1 MKNKITLIIY
11 FLTSQIYGQINF
23 NYNFNTT
30 GQRVCLVSANVTEN
44 PAIVVINLHDNN
56 QNITQNYT
64 IKRRPIN
71 GQNTDWIVV
80 AYNIPAITTSWT
92 DTNVTL
98 GSAYEYQ
105 ISRNTGSQI
114 ATGYVT
120 ACIRYDQ
127 SDFKGRMILVIDN
140 SFQTSLSAEIIQ
152 LKKDLVFEGW
162 FVEELYVNRATTWET
177 EPEII
182 TIKNQITT
190 IYNNAPANDK
200 PKHLF
205 LLGHIPVPRSG
216 KGAFA
221 PDGHD
226 ENKGAR
232 GADCYYAD
240 IDGVFTDVET
250 YNPGTIDS
258 KAINLPNDLKWDQ
271 DFIPSD
277 LEMAFG
283 RVDFANIGGSSQTE
297 LQLLQSYLNRLHNYR
312 IVATGFDM
320 ENKTAFHFGYDNSN
334 DGSYRSLVPLS
345 GVNNVYQHTDSSIFA
360 QWVQQTGPYQVFMQN
375 VQIPQPTEWDQ
386 YGMNATIF
394 SSDQSYWGYWD
405 DAQTNLYA
413 GHIRNLLSKPTKCLG
428 ILYTTSAVNLFH
440 QTGMGETMGWSIKR
454 IMDHNQTNNL
464 YQKPEQDY
472 DTWEFWGRTHLQ
484 YHGDPTLRLNQVIP
498 PNNVI
503 QTFLNGENLTWNAST
518 DSDIIGYHIYKAYSE
533 FGPFIRLTSAPITSL
548 TYIDPDYTNIPK
560 FYLVK
565 TIKLQDTGSGS
576 YLNPSIGVLAELN
589 LTVSTTDK
597 NIFNIYPN
605 PSNNVIIIS
614 TAEEIIE
621 KKIYDLQG
629 KLIKAIQSNS
639 KEIDIKDLCNGIY
652 LLTIL
657 VENGILNTHKLI
669 KN

>member
-1 MKNKITLIIY
+1 MKNKITLIIC

-56 QNITQNYT
+56 QNTTQNYT

-80 AYNIPAITTSWT
+80 ASNIPATTTSWT

-105 ISRNTGSQI
+105 ISRNTGSQT

-127 SDFKGRMILVIDN
+127 SDYKGRMILVIDN
-140 SFQTSLSAEIIQ
+140 SFQTSLSSEIAQ
-152 LKKDLVFEGW
+152 LKKDLIFEGW

-216 KGAFA
+216 QGAFA

-240 IDGVFTDVET
+240 IDVVFTDVAT

-258 KAINLPNDLKWDQ
+258 KAINLLNDLKWDQ

-320 ENKTAFHFGYDNSN
+320 EHKTAFHFGYDNSN
-334 DGSYRSLVPLS
+334 DGSYRSLIPLS
-345 GVNNVYQHTDSSIFA
+345 GINNVYQHTDNSIFP

-375 VQIPQPTEWDQ
+375 VQIPQPSEWDQ

-498 PNNVI
+498 PTNIEVGLNNGHLI
-503 QTFLNGENLTWNAST
+503 TWNAST
-518 DSDIIGYHIYKAYSE
+518 DSNIIGYHVYRSYIE
-533 FGPFIRLTSAPITSL
+533 NGPFTRLTSAPITDLSFTDGDL
-548 TYIDPDYTNIPK
+548 TTMTRY
-560 FYLVK
+560 YLVK
-565 TIKLQDTGSGS
+565 AIKLEITGSGT
-576 YLNPSIGVLAELN
+576 YLNPSIGIMATNALSSASFSENSVQ
-589 LTVSTTDK
+589 V
-597 NIFNIYPN
+597 FPN
-605 PSNNVIIIS
+605 PAQNEINISSTETLISSELYDVKGQKIATFNPNNTINISNLSQGIYFLKIYNNEGFRVV
-614 TAEEIIE
+614 
-621 KKIYDLQG
+621 KKIVKY
-629 KLIKAIQSNS
+629 
-639 KEIDIKDLCNGIY
+639 
-652 LLTIL
+652 
-657 VENGILNTHKLI
+657 
-669 KN
+669 